1 MIFKFNQDKGYSP
14 LFFLASVGSGGL
26 AISFFMYLL
35 FVVPHP
41 GTPIPTQEHLW
52 AAFNGSSLMMSI
64 LVSVALIGILLF
76 YIQNLILLGWNINK
90 YLKFRKTEAYKA
102 MRSSNAEV
110 QLMAIPL
117 ALAMTVNVSF
127 VAGAVFVPGL
137 WAYVEQLFPIALIA
151 FGLIGIYA
159 LKIFF
164 EYFGRLLAEGGFDVA
179 KNNSLSQMLAVFA
192 FAMIAVGFSASGAM
206 SQTEAVSLIGIL
218 LATAFISIALL
229 LLVLKLILG
238 FHSMLSQGINKEAAV
253 SLWIMIPILTILGI
267 AYYRIT
273 MGLHFNFEAPKDTM
287 SNLLLFTIIFTLQL
301 FFGLM
306 GHAVMKRLN
315 YYDHFIRGKGK
326 SAVAYAAVCPGVA
339 LFVMSNFL
347 LNKGLVATGM
357 VEQFSWV
364 YFALYI
370 PLIWLQLKT
379 IFVFWRLT
387 YASQKV
393 AVV

>member
-1 MIFKFNQDKGYSP
+1 MIYKFNPDKGYSP

-35 FVVPHP
+35 FMVPHE
-41 GTPIPTQEHLW
+41 GTPIPTHDHLW
-52 AAFNGSSLMMSI
+52 AAFNGSSLFLSI
-64 LVSVALIGILLF
+64 LIVIAVTGIAIFYLQNFALLF
-76 YIQNLILLGWNINK
+76 WNIK
-90 YLKFRKTEAYKA
+90 QYVGFRDTQAYQTL
-102 MRSSNAEV
+102 RNSNAEV

-137 WAYVEQLFPIALIA
+137 WAQVEQLFPLALMAFVLIA
-151 FGLIGIYA
+151 AYA

-164 EYFGRLLAEGGFDVA
+164 DYFGRLLADGSFNMDG
-179 KNNSLSQMLAVFA
+179 NNSLAQMLSVFA

-206 SQTEAVSLIGIL
+206 SQNEAVSIIGIL

-229 LLVLKLILG
+229 LLILKFFLG
-238 FHSMLSQGINKEAAV
+238 FHAMLGKGINREAAV

-267 AYYRIT
+267 AFYRIT
-273 MGLHFNFEAPKDTM
+273 MGLYFNFEGDKDSI
-287 SNLLLFTIIFTLQL
+287 SNLLLFTTIISLQI

-306 GHAVMKRLN
+306 GLAVMKRIN
-315 YYDHFIRGKGK
+315 YYDEFINGKGK
-326 SAVAYAAVCPGVA
+326 SAVAFAAVCPGVA

-347 LNKGLVATGM
+347 INKGLVASGL
-357 VEQFSWV
+357 VEQFSPV
-364 YFALYI
+364 YFSLYI

-379 IFVFWRLT
+379 ILVFWRLT
-387 YASQKV
+387 YRS
-393 AVV
+393 